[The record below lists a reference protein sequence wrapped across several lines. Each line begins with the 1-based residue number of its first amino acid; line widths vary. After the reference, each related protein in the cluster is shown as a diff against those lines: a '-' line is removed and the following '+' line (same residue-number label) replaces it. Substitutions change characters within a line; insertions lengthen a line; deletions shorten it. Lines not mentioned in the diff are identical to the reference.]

1 MNGLHRSALTL
12 AVVSAS
18 MGVAQQA
25 RADNGMYPNFGM
37 DYSAVL
43 QNDFSRV
50 DGSNPGG
57 PRDTNDFYPD
67 VTTSFY
73 LRFTQNDQ
81 LRLTTE
87 FNPINPP
94 NQGDKR
100 FFEDVGM
107 VVNELNYYGLR
118 SRASWMIGKF
128 EVPFGRAK
136 DQAPGLYT
144 NDFVGAYDMQ
154 GMLGATFG
162 YRMFGQK
169 FGLIEPD
176 ISLYTADTT
185 DLGKPFFQGGS
196 RLKRSDGGPANSG
209 NLDSYALA
217 LNWTG
222 IPALPFLEVQGGYMR
237 NRKGVAQDDGTTP
250 DDEVVKVV
258 SARYM
263 FARPPAINL
272 DNTLAGR
279 YWDIVPFIEYADIDN
294 EDAVAGNDT
303 RYLTTSLTFDYGP
316 WAFGATRT
324 DKRRPAIVDA
334 GRHDYLNELSV
345 TYNVTGRL
353 SVGFSAGTQKQAGQ
367 KSDLIGLQMTY
378 NGAY

>member
-1 MNGLHRSALTL
+1 MSAFRKSALAIATL
-12 AVVSAS
+12 CGS
-18 MGVAQQA
+18 MALSQQA
-25 RADNGMYPNFGM
+25 HADNGMYPNFGM

-73 LRFTQNDQ
+73 LRFNPDDQ

-87 FNPINPP
+87 FNPISPP

-100 FFEDVGM
+100 FFDDVGM
-107 VVNELNYYGLR
+107 VVNELNYYRLT
-118 SRASWMIGKF
+118 SRTSWMVGKF

-144 NDFVGAYDMQ
+144 NDFVSAYDMQ

-162 YRMFGQK
+162 HRTFSQT

-185 DLGKPFFQGGS
+185 DLSKPFFQGGS
-196 RLKRSDGGPANSG
+196 RVKRSDGGPANSG
-209 NLDSYALA
+209 KLDSYALA

-222 IPALPFLEVQGGYMR
+222 IPKLPFLEMQAGYMR
-237 NRKGVAQDDGTTP
+237 NRKGVAQGDGSTP
-250 DDEVVKVV
+250 DDEVVKVI

-263 FARPPAINL
+263 IARPPAINL
-272 DNTLAGR
+272 DRTLAGR
-279 YWDIVPFIEYADIDN
+279 YWDLVPFIEYADIDN

-303 RYLTTSLTFDYGP
+303 RYLITSLTFDYGP

-334 GRHDYLNELSV
+334 GRNDYLNELSV
-345 TYNVTGRL
+345 TYAVTGRL

-378 NGAY
+378 TGAY